1 MLLIN
6 LQIGIILTILE
17 LILILTLVVSL
28 LLLVLERGDKL
39 IVSMTGAGI
48 SIALGV
54 LPYWTVG
61 GVANQTLLP
70 EGINSLLSK
79 IEPDL
84 MFIIIGMTLLVGVT
98 AETGIYELI
107 AIKIIKLSHG
117 NQTKLMLYLS
127 LLSMLFAAF
136 LDAYMAIIIIGTIT
150 LVSANVLFREA
161 DNEPINPKPFLL
173 AEALFANVGGML
185 TRVAS
190 PPNLILGAH
199 FQIPFL
205 DFSVAMFPV
214 VVLSAIGTFF
224 ILEFFFRKDLHVK
237 ISQHSIDQLM
247 NLDENNVIRDP
258 KLLRR
263 AIVIILLTII
273 GFFLSSFAGD
283 IKIELGYIALAGGFS
298 AVALVSGKKPD
309 ETLHHI
315 EWSVVFFY
323 AGLLTM
329 VGLVEQAHLL
339 EPLVQPI
346 EYIFDFNP
354 FVGLGSIVIFN
365 VVISSVLDNIPMA
378 AIMTG
383 VIDGLGKYLG
393 FSLSSSQIR
402 PMVWAAVIGTNA
414 GGNVTPIASAA
425 GVQVVQILN
434 RERETSR
441 HISFFEFFKIG
452 VLVAMV
458 PVVIGIAYVILVAK
472 FFYGW

>member
-1 MLLIN
+1 MTALD
-6 LQIGIILTILE
+6 
-17 LILILTLVVSL
+17 LILLLTLIICL
-28 LLLVLERGDKL
+28 ILLVIEKGDKL
-39 IVSMTGAGI
+39 IVSMAGAGL
-48 SIALGV
+48 SIAVGI
-54 LPYWTVG
+54 LPYWHD
-61 GVANQTLLP
+61 NQTALLP
-70 EGINSLLSK
+70 DIDFLLAK

-117 NQTKLMLYLS
+117 NQTKLLLYLS
-127 LLSMLFAAF
+127 LLSMIFAAF

-150 LVSANVLFREA
+150 LVSSNILFKES

-199 FQIPFL
+199 FQISFL
-205 DFSVAMFPV
+205 EFSIAMFPV
-214 VVLSAIGTFF
+214 VFVSAIGTF
-224 ILEFFFRKDLHVK
+224 ILLEFFFRKDLHIK
-237 ISQHSIDQLM
+237 ISDDSIEQLM

-258 KLLRR
+258 RLLKR
-263 AIVIILLTII
+263 AIFILLFTIL
-273 GFFLSSFAGD
+273 GFFLSSFAGA

-298 AVALVSGKKPD
+298 AVALVSSEKPD
-309 ETLHHI
+309 KTLHHI
-315 EWSVVFFY
+315 EWAVVFFY

-329 VGLVEQAHLL
+329 VGLVEEAHLL

-346 EYIFDFNP
+346 ESIFDLDKNL
-354 FVGLGSIVIFN
+354 GLVSIVVFN
-365 VVISSVLDNIPMA
+365 AVISSVLDNIPMA

-383 VIDGLGKYLG
+383 VIDGLGEYLG
-393 FSLSSSQIR
+393 FTLNSTQIH
-402 PMVWAAVIGTNA
+402 PLVWAAVIGTNA

-425 GVQVVQILN
+425 GVQVVEILN
-434 RERETSR
+434 REKDPLR

-452 VLVAMV
+452 VFVAMI
-458 PVVIGIAYVILVAK
+458 PVVVGSFYVIAVANL
-472 FFYGW
+472 FYGW